1 MNRQDIELSCESPSC
16 KGPPAPTDS
25 HDDDKAGD
33 HYAAIGSNRG
43 VTETMTKTMAAVLA
57 AIIELFLVLV
67 PGRRKSAVRARL
79 YARMKPIL
87 PVAVGEHSFQLV
99 VPDRHSLYWVTHAP
113 QAEADTN
120 AWIASFSPEDVLFDV
135 GANVGFY
142 ALLAARCGARRV
154 YAFEPN
160 PLTYAAL
167 VQNIFVNR
175 LESVI
180 VPLNLAV
187 ADNTGLITFGMSSLD
202 VGTVGNEIGHGNYQL
217 NLPAFSLDDFSRM
230 PGVGGPS
237 HLKIDVDGLEA
248 AILRGADQLLGNPGL
263 KSLLLEI
270 NDANQSESRW
280 MLDYLAQHGLYEV
293 PPPVAAKGLNK
304 FFRRNAA

>member
-1 MNRQDIELSCESPSC
+1 
-16 KGPPAPTDS
+16 
-25 HDDDKAGD
+25 
-33 HYAAIGSNRG
+33 
-43 VTETMTKTMAAVLA
+43 MTKTIAAILAAVIEILLV
-57 AIIELFLVLV
+57 AI

-79 YARMKPIL
+79 YARLKP
-87 PVAVGEHSFQLV
+87 VMAVTVGGHSFRLV

-120 AWIASFSPEDVLFDV
+120 AWIQSFDSEDVLFDV

-142 ALLAARCGARRV
+142 ALLAAQCGVRRV

-175 LESVI
+175 LETAI

-187 ADNTGLITFGMSSLD
+187 ADSTRLITFGMSSLD
-202 VGTVGNEIGHGNYQL
+202 VGTVGNEIGQGTYQL
-217 NLPAFSLDDFSRM
+217 SLPAYSLNDFSRL
-230 PGVGGPS
+230 PGIGCPN

-248 AILRGADQLLGNPGL
+248 AILRGADCLLGDPAL

-270 NDANQSESRW
+270 NDANHGESRW
-280 MLDYLAQHGLYEV
+280 MLDYLAQHGLHEI
-293 PPPVAAKGLNK
+293 PPPAAANGFNK